1 VVVVYEGGVG
11 IPASC
16 DFSSTCY
23 QFESLHGVI
32 LPTTDEVESL
42 KSFSDHKTT
51 TSQGHIQPL
60 RCPDPREQ
68 LHTILTVHTNQTQN
82 PHSGS
87 TVCSPDCAL
96 CVCLSPKKS
105 NPQENPK
112 TPFTP
117 PISSPDPSAFLPL
130 SPTRSSLRQAPSHV
144 RVNGRARS
152 RSHDPTNQPVGV
164 LHDLTSPQQAHL
176 NKHTSTSTRQG
187 SKALPALIQLPH
199 LLSCFRVS

>member
-1 VVVVYEGGVG
+1 VVYEGGVG

-87 TVCSPDCAL
+87 TVCSSTRL
-96 CVCLSPKKS
+96 VCLSHHHQS
-105 NPQENPK
+105 HPQHPEIDKP
-112 TPFTP
+112 T
-117 PISSPDPSAFLPL
+117 SPSHNAFIITARSHQSAP
-130 SPTRSSLRQAPSHV
+130 RQAP
-144 RVNGRARS
+144 RS
-152 RSHDPTNQPVGV
+152 IELR
-164 LHDLTSPQQAHL
+164 
-176 NKHTSTSTRQG
+176 RR
-187 SKALPALIQLPH
+187 
-199 LLSCFRVS
+199 RVSGKIT